1 MSLTTG
7 TLLNGKLSFSV
18 SDLSY
23 LLRMVQVGDIRN
35 SDGTNNASN
44 ESYFVTDPL
53 NGSEFSSFIRLSGL
67 TSYDDG
73 INSPNRLGSNGVAL
87 PNERLISNT
96 VSATTPADLN
106 IPQVGGWNNLLMS
119 VGQYIDHGLDFTS
132 KGGNGTYGIA
142 DIPGDGAVGQM
153 NSTRATP
160 APGTGT
166 SVANPTSANPT
177 SYNNTTTPWVDQNQT
192 YGSDAVITNLLRA
205 TLRDANGN
213 VVRDANGNLV
223 KTQYL
228 LAGAV
233 GPDGLRG
240 LPTYYDILINNG
252 VDKVAL
258 DAILNDSAVQTAH
271 AHYTQAF
278 ADFATLGSAAF
289 VIVTQADKD
298 AMTNANAEIAALP
311 GYVTNGVVPN
321 ANGQILLGDASAQA
335 SGFPGVPG
343 DVISLTQHYIAG
355 DLRANE
361 NVALT
366 AFHEVFHHQH
376 NLIADQIAG
385 VINAA
390 NSDGDSSNDFVNVTT
405 EDIFQ
410 MSRIVMGAQYQRM
423 VYDQFMVAM
432 TGGIATGVV
441 QTPEVVVNE
450 HGFFGWFPEVD
461 ASISQEFAAA
471 AFRVGHTQ
479 IYDSLGALDANR
491 LTGIVDPMVVATS
504 DAVANVQQASG
515 IIETSLVDLFLNPSG
530 VALLGGGANIL
541 AGNARLPAQQVD
553 TFLTDAVRNLL
564 VGRPQ
569 DLGAL
574 NIARGREMGTVSLNE
589 FRRAVTQFFLATGV
603 ASSLGDAASDI
614 SAGILDPGAAD
625 PTFNLILETLRPY
638 TSWAD
643 FGHNLRDWQPSVDAN
658 GNALAFNLADAAT
671 WGTSELRDSFMALY
685 GAPAGATP
693 TVNSDGTVTPSS
705 TPYGAGT
712 DRANLD
718 NAWGLDNV
726 DLWIGGLAE
735 QSVFTATA
743 EGILPSLMG
752 STFTFILQEQF
763 DRLQDADR
771 HYYKLDIAGTDLL
784 EQLGAKTF
792 TDMLRSSLGAGAQYI
807 HSNTFQTFTLNDLAA
822 DVVNFTGDTDTNL
835 TTDLIIAN
843 ANDNILN
850 GGLGSDDIRG
860 GDGNDTL
867 DGGVGEDHLYGQ
879 AGNDTLRGGVD
890 NTVDFLF
897 GGDGNDL
904 LDASD
909 PDLEAGDSMSG
920 ENGNDTL
927 LGSVHGDIMDGGMG
941 NDLMNGGDG
950 SDVIKGDS
958 GEEDSVNQYGA
969 DTLNGDAGSDK
980 IIGGGNG
987 DTLSGGADG
996 DAIHGDW
1003 AATGNAEIF
1012 ARAIRDINGVIT
1024 GTIVPLIWDIGIVV
1038 VMDEINPITGVAFTA
1053 TELAEFKAFVE
1064 GLRVNPDGKPNARG
1078 SQPLFKVVP
1087 YAGPAGNDIIAGDGG
1102 TDTIFGDG
1110 GNDTITPGSEADT
1123 VFGGRGFDTLDYGQQ
1138 AAIDQII
1145 EISATQVG
1153 SSGDLN
1159 PQVDGLVIATG
1170 DTDTFFGMESV
1181 IAGVGTGDRIRRN
1194 EDAGPVDSTISLT
1207 TGGGGIFDGLN
1218 FSGVEL
1224 ADGGLGT
1231 DTVNGTDGNNSFT
1244 VTTPNNLT
1252 AAGITFTGIEAVN
1265 GGLGTDTVIG
1275 TGEIDSFTV
1284 TTPNSLIT
1292 GGINYSQIE
1301 QIDGGADI
1309 DTATFQG
1316 TLAEFSIEGR
1326 VVNPTG
1332 GLLSQASDL
1341 NGDGFIA
1348 VTRLANPSDVMGLKN
1363 VENFGFNDGVIDITA
1378 FANTPTN
1385 ILWTGVTPSNTAL
1398 PVAGTAIATLSSNA
1412 DTTSGFVYALEGG
1425 SSTNFTVSAAGVVT
1439 RTGATMGAN
1448 QTYTLNISSTDT
1460 TGVKRV
1466 ETFVIKTGT
1475 IGANALTADA
1485 SDNVIYGLAGN
1496 DTINGLSGDD
1506 SLFGQSGGDTLNGG
1520 AGNDLLV
1527 GGIGNDTL
1535 DGGTGNDTVLHT
1547 IGDGG
1552 GSVNGGADVDML
1564 VISGTDVNNTLNAV
1578 SVGGVL
1584 TRFDGGSVSNVES
1597 ITANLLAGIDTL
1609 SYSANTIANG
1619 VAVDLGLGMAT
1630 GFTSISNIENVT
1642 GTGAADTLIGDS
1654 GANVLV
1660 GAGGADILTG
1670 GLGNDIFRYTAIGN
1684 LTNVAG
1690 TSDRITDYTVGDMID
1705 LTGIDA
1711 NVGAGGNQAFTFIG
1725 TGVFTGVGQAR
1736 YSTNGTDTFIE
1747 LNTNNTFGAEGVLTL
1762 TGVQSLSAG
1771 NFVL

>member
-23 LLRMVQVGDIRN
+23 LLKMVQIGDIRN

-44 ESYFVTDPL
+44 ESNFVTDPL
-53 NGSEFSSFIRLSGL
+53 NGSEFSPFIRLSGL

-73 INSPNRLGSNGVAL
+73 LSSPNRLGSNGVLL

-106 IPQVGGWNNLLMS
+106 MPQVGGWNNLLMS
-119 VGQYIDHGLDFTS
+119 VGQYIDHGLDFIS
-132 KGGNGTYGIA
+132 KGGNGTYVIS
-142 DIPGDGAVGQM
+142 DVLGDGAVGQM

-160 APGTGT
+160 APGTGPNT
-166 SVANPTSANPT
+166 PNPT

-213 VVRDANGNLV
+213 VVRDANGKLV

-228 LAGAV
+228 LAGAI
-233 GPDGLRG
+233 GPDGVQG

-271 AHYTQAF
+271 ANYT
-278 ADFATLGSAAF
+278 AAF
-289 VIVTQADKD
+289 TTGNTSVITSADKS
-298 AMTNANAEIAALP
+298 AMTSAKAAIALLD
-311 GYVTNGVVPN
+311 GYVTTGAVPG
-321 ANGQILLGDASAQA
+321 ANGQILLGDAGAQA
-335 SGFPGVPG
+335 SGFPGFPG

-390 NSDGDSSNDFVNVTT
+390 NSDGDSGNNLVNITT

-441 QTPEVVVNE
+441 QTPDTVVNE

-461 ASISQEFAAA
+461 ASISQEFATA

-479 IYDSLGALDANR
+479 IYNFLGTLDASR
-491 LTGIVDPMVVATS
+491 LTGEDFDGSIQQVVVAAT
-504 DAVANVQQASG
+504 DALANVQQASAVV
-515 IIETSLVDLFLNPSG
+515 EESLVALFLNPTG
-530 VALLGGGANIL
+530 VALMGGAASIL
-541 AGNARLPAQQVD
+541 AGNARVPAQQVD

-589 FRRAVTQFFLATGV
+589 FRKAVTQFFQATGV

-658 GNALAFNLADAAT
+658 GNALAFNLADPAT
-671 WGTSELRDSFMALY
+671 WGTSVLRDSFMALY
-685 GAPAGATP
+685 GAPEGVNP
-693 TVNSDGTVTPSS
+693 TVNPDGTVTPSS
-705 TPYGAGT
+705 DPYGSAGAQLGN
-712 DRANLD
+712 D
-718 NAWGLDNV
+718 WGLDNV

-763 DRLQDADR
+763 DRIQDADR
-771 HYYKLDIAGTDLL
+771 HYYKLDLAGTDLL

-822 DVVNFTGDTDTNL
+822 DVVNFTGDTDPNL

-843 ANDNILN
+843 DNNNVLN
-850 GGLGSDDIRG
+850 GGRGSDDIRG
-860 GDGNDTL
+860 GNGDDTI

-909 PDLEAGDSMSG
+909 PGLEAGDSMSG
-920 ENGNDTL
+920 ENGDDTL
-927 LGSVHGDIMDGGMG
+927 LGSAHGDIMDGGMG
-941 NDLMNGGDG
+941 NDTINGGDG
-950 SDVIKGDS
+950 ADVIKGDS
-958 GEEDSVNQYGA
+958 GEEDSVNQYGS

-1003 AATGNAEIF
+1003 TATGNAEIF
-1012 ARAIRDINGVIT
+1012 ARAIRDTNGVIT
-1024 GTIVPLIWDIGIVV
+1024 GTIVPLIWDIGLVV

-1053 TELAEFKAFVE
+1053 AELVEFKAFVE
-1064 GLRVNPDGKPNARG
+1064 GLRVNPDGTPNTRG

-1087 YAGPAGNDIIAGDGG
+1087 YAGPEGNDIIAGDGG

-1110 GNDTITPGSEADT
+1110 GNDTIVPGTEADT
-1123 VFGGRGFDTLDYGQQ
+1123 VFGGRGFDTLNYGPQ
-1138 AAIDQII
+1138 ATADRTI
-1145 EISATQVG
+1145 EISATQAG
-1153 SSGDLN
+1153 ASEDLN
-1159 PQVDGLVIATG
+1159 PQVDGSVIATG

-1181 IAGVGTGDRIRRN
+1181 IAGAGTGDHIRHN
-1194 EDAGPVDSTISLT
+1194 EDAGPIKSTISLT
-1207 TGGGGIFDGLN
+1207 TGGGGVFDGLN
-1218 FSGVEL
+1218 FSGVEF
-1224 ADGGLGT
+1224 ADGGLGS
-1231 DTVNGTDGNNSFT
+1231 DTVNGTGGNDTFT
-1244 VTTPNNLT
+1244 VTTPNNFT
-1252 AAGITFTGIEAVN
+1252 AAGITFTGIESVN
-1265 GGLGTDTVIG
+1265 GGLGTDTVTG
-1275 TGEIDSFTV
+1275 TGGDDSFTV
-1284 TTPNSLIT
+1284 TTPNSLTT
-1292 GGINYSQIE
+1292 GGVNYGQIE
-1301 QIDGGADI
+1301 QVDGGAGV
-1309 DTATFQG
+1309 DTVNFQG
-1316 TLAEFSIEGR
+1316 NLAEFSIEGR
-1326 VVNPTG
+1326 VVTPTEG
-1332 GLLSQASDL
+1332 VVSQASDI
-1341 NGDGFIA
+1341 NNDGFIA

-1363 VENFGFNDGVIDITA
+1363 VENFGFNDGVIDTTISVTA
-1378 FANTPTN
+1378 PTN
-1385 ILWTGVTPSNTAL
+1385 ILWTGVTPSNNAL
-1398 PVAGTAIATLSSNA
+1398 PAAGTAIATLSSTDA
-1412 DTTSGFVYALEGG
+1412 DTTSGFVYALEDG

-1439 RTGATMGAN
+1439 RIGAAMGTN

-1460 TGVKRV
+1460 TGAKRV

-1475 IGANALTADA
+1475 IGANALAADA
-1485 SDNVIYGLAGN
+1485 NDNVIYGLVGN

-1535 DGGTGNDTVLHT
+1535 DGGAGNDTVLHT

-1552 GSVNGGADVDML
+1552 GSVNGGADVDTL
-1564 VISGTDVNNTLNAV
+1564 VISGTDANNTLNAV
-1578 SVGGVL
+1578 SVGGML
-1584 TRFDGGSVSNVES
+1584 TTFDGGSVLSVES

-1619 VAVDLGLGMAT
+1619 VEVNLGLGMAT
-1630 GFTSISNIENVT
+1630 GFASISNIENVT

-1654 GANVLV
+1654 GANILV

-1690 TSDRITDYTVGDMID
+1690 TSDRITDYAVGDTID
-1705 LTGIDA
+1705 LAGIDA
-1711 NVGAGGNQAFTFIG
+1711 NVGAGGNQSFTFIG
-1725 TGVFTGVGQAR
+1725 TGAFTGAGQAR